1 MNIKGQ
7 KKNPGKNYPVNVFK
21 VKTKLING
29 ILIHKKNQSLKVRVQ
44 MWKMLNKS
52 SYYLQF
58 VSIRMTTI
66 RLLKGT
72 PSTTHFIF
80 LQWPYFIF
88 IFSWLKGETTTDS
101 GGLENKQRSTL
112 HLLMHISSLIIYCLF
127 CE

>member
-7 KKNPGKNYPVNVFK
+7 IKNPGKNYPVNVFK

-29 ILIHKKNQSLKVRVQ
+29 ILLEKKSVIKSKGSEVKDAEQ
-44 MWKMLNKS
+44 S

-72 PSTTHFIF
+72 PSTTHFNF
-80 LQWPYFIF
+80 LP
-88 IFSWLKGETTTDS
+88 
-101 GGLENKQRSTL
+101 
-112 HLLMHISSLIIYCLF
+112 
-127 CE
+127 